1 MAGRRFQR
9 SDPGRGPNDTGEG
22 PQASAIAVGEVPL
35 ESRPRF
41 GRLRRPLIAADPPL
55 SRLDV
60 VGADAEVVRP
70 QPSIAN
76 RGRKRDSLY
85 RRALAVADV
94 AAAGGAIA
102 LAIVV
107 LGGDRVTLALLAA
120 VPLVVVVSKVAGLY
134 DRDEHLLRKT
144 TLDEAPALFHVA
156 TLYTLL
162 IWLGEGA
169 LVEEGLLFYQGDDI
183 GRDQVLGLWGLL
195 FVFMLGARVG
205 ARALVTRTTPPERC
219 LVLGDSAGARR
230 VDGKLRAAWSTD
242 AEVVGRVPLEP
253 QEARGPG
260 PAVLGG
266 LDDLDMLIAAHDVDR
281 VIIAPTTSDSEQLLD
296 AIRLSKSL
304 GVKVSVLPRLF
315 EVVGSSV
322 RFDDVEGLILL
333 GVPQWGLSKSSMLV
347 KRTVDIVS
355 SGVGL
360 LFLAPLFATIALTVR
375 FSSPGPIL
383 FRQTRIGRDGESFPM
398 LKFRTMVDGAD
409 EGKAELLDLNEAE
422 GLFKIANDPR
432 MTDVGRVLRRF
443 SLDELPQ
450 LWNVLRGDMSLV
462 GPRPLVTDDDRLVE
476 GWHRRRLDVR
486 PGMTGI
492 WQVLGSSRIPLH
504 DMVKIDYLYGANW
517 SLWLDVKILLRTIP
531 HVVGRRGL

>member
-1 MAGRRFQR
+1 VA
-9 SDPGRGPNDTGEG
+9 
-22 PQASAIAVGEVPL
+22 
-35 ESRPRF
+35 
-41 GRLRRPLIAADPPL
+41 AADHPL
-55 SRLDV
+55 NGLLVSPDTDLALPE
-60 VGADAEVVRP
+60 VG
-70 QPSIAN
+70 IAH
-76 RGRKRDSLY
+76 RGRHRDSLY

-94 AAAGGAIA
+94 VAAGAAIA

-134 DRDEHLLRKT
+134 DRDEDLLHKT
-144 TLDEAPALFHVA
+144 TLDEAPALFQVA

-169 LVEEGLLFYQGDDI
+169 LVEEGLLLAQGDNL

-195 FVFMLGARVG
+195 FIFMLGARSA
-205 ARALVTRTTPPERC
+205 ARAFVTRTTATERC
-219 LVLGDSAGARR
+219 LVLGDCAGAQR

-253 QEARGPG
+253 RDPRGAG

-266 LDDLDMLIAAHDVDR
+266 LDDLGVLIARHDVDR
-281 VIIAPTTSDSEQLLD
+281 VILAPTSSDSEQLLD

-304 GVKVSVLPRLF
+304 GVKISVLPRLF

-333 GVPQWGLSKSSMLV
+333 GVPQWGFSKSSMLI
-347 KRTVDIVS
+347 KRTVDVLG
-355 SGVGL
+355 SGLGL
-360 LFLAPLFATIALTVR
+360 LILAPLFTTIALTVR
-375 FSSPGPIL
+375 LSSPGPIL
-383 FRQTRIGRDGESFPM
+383 FRQTRIGRDGEPFKM

-409 EGKAELLDLNEAE
+409 EAKSELLDLNEAE

-432 MTDVGRVLRRF
+432 LTDVGRVLRRF

-476 GWHRRRLDVR
+476 GWHRRRLDVP

-531 HVVGRRGL
+531 HMVARRGV